1 MSSVNARNIVELR
14 QLLAARFPGV
24 KMSADPRETI
34 ANRWLTGVPQI
45 DSLGGF
51 PKGAITEIASTGVA
65 SGTSL
70 LLHTMI
76 ERAHANGEWIALV
89 DGSDSFDPTA
99 LENNILSRLLWVRC
113 ADAKQAVRSADL
125 LLHDGTLPLVVLDLL
140 FNPPVQLRKTPSS
153 TWFRLQRILESTS
166 TAFVVLCPEHMISN
180 AALRLKLEKRF
191 SLESLDHR
199 RETLLA
205 QIAAAPAEHATQ
217 RIVKIA

>member
-34 ANRWLTGVPQI
+34 ANRWLTGIPQI
-45 DSLGGF
+45 DSLGGL

-166 TAFVVLCPEHMISN
+166 TAFVVLSPEHMISN
-180 AALRLKLEKRF
+180 AALCLKLEKRF

-205 QIAAAPAEHATQ
+205 QIAAAPAEHANQ